1 MTRTSTQQPEALRLA
16 DKYEIE
22 GFMQSYRFA
31 QERWCRQAAAE
42 LRRLHARNVGLEA
55 QLSASQPPAQGM
67 YAADTARLNWLDAQ
81 VKNHVIYDGFLWQ
94 EGGWETNRGLVC
106 AIQGKKHKKTV
117 RQAIDDA
124 IAAQAEQGELP

>member
-1 MTRTSTQQPEALRLA
+1 MAQQPKA
-16 DKYEIE
+16 K
-22 GFMQSYRFA
+22 
-31 QERWCRQAAAE
+31 
-42 LRRLHARNVGLEA
+42 RN
-55 QLSASQPPAQGM
+55 M
-67 YAADTARLNWLDAQ
+67 DAADTARLNWLDAQ